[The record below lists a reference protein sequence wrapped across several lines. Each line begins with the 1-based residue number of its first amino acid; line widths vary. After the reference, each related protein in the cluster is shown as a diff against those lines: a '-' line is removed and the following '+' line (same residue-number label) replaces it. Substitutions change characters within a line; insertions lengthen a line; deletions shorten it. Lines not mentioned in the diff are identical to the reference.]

1 MDILINLTTQKEC
14 VTTAIIAVEGTK
26 NLGGANMKN
35 YMRLGYAKIVTL
47 TTIIA
52 RKGFSLDRMRP

>member
-1 MDILINLTTQKEC
+1 MRKEC
-14 VTTAIIAVEGTK
+14 ATTAIIAVEETK

-47 TTIIA
+47 MTIIA
-52 RKGFSLDRMRP
+52 RKGFRLDRMKP